1 MDPDEDYVIAIP
13 SYKRVKTLT
22 EKTLAT
28 LKRYKVD
35 KKKIY
40 VFVANKEEE
49 ALYKEGV
56 GDSVG
61 HIIVGELGVLEIR
74 NFIMNYFKKGV
85 HVVSMDDDIKQI
97 IEYDPSTKRHEKEL
111 DSLVKVI
118 KRGYS
123 ECEKAGARL
132 WGVYSSPNGYFM
144 KPTVTTDLKF
154 IVGSFWGCISPG
166 PNDDA
171 LQIKLGGEKDDYQRS
186 IQFWEQD
193 GAVVRLNF
201 ISPKTA
207 YYKEPGGMQ
216 QDGKRL
222 GRQRK
227 TVKDMLKK
235 WPQYVKMNPRRKS
248 GFPEIRIRATR
259 KL

>member
-1 MDPDEDYVIAIP
+1 MNPDEDYVIAIP

-61 HIIVGELGVLEIR
+61 HIIVGELGLANAR

-85 HVVSMDDDIKQI
+85 HIVCMDDDIKQI
-97 IEYDPSTKRHEKEL
+97 IEYDSNTKRHEKEL
-111 DSLVKVI
+111 ESLAKVI

-123 ECEKAGARL
+123 ECEKTGARL
-132 WGVYSSPNGYFM
+132 WGVYPSPNGYFM

-154 IVGSFWGCISPG
+154 IVGSFWGCINPG
-166 PNDDA
+166 NNDA
-171 LQIKLGGEKDDYQRS
+171 LQLKLGGEKEDYQRTL
-186 IQFWEQD
+186 QFWEED

-201 ISPKTA
+201 VSVKTA

-216 QDGKRL
+216 HDGKRL
-222 GRQRK
+222 AAQRK

-235 WPQYVKMNPRRKS
+235 WPQYVKLNPKRKS